1 MRLIGIYQN
10 VSKLYLKKKNVDGLL
25 ADMGEYANENLK
37 EFIPE

>member
-10 VSKLYLKKKNVDGLL
+10 VSKLYLKKNVDGLL